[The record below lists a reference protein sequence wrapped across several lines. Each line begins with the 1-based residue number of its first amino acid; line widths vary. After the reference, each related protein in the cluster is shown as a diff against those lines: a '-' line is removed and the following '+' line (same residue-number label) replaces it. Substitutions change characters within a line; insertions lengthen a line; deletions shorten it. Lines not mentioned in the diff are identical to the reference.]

1 MSKPRVL
8 IADDQRLFAAGL
20 ECLLAHDCKVVST
33 VSDFSTLVDEVR
45 RYRPDL
51 VLQGLTSSPII
62 GAGLIR
68 ELRDLHPQLQVIVV
82 TRHDDPHLAAE
93 AFRCGAAAYLLKTC
107 EVSELLDAVHFVVD
121 RKSYVTPMIAGGMIQ
136 SLTSSLVPMRDQELT
151 ERQREVLRLLAEGK
165 SMKEVASLLNLTVR
179 TVAFHKYR
187 MMHMLKIKSSA
198 ELVRF
203 AVARQIV

>member
-1 MSKPRVL
+1 MNKPRVL

-20 ECLLAHDCKVVST
+20 ECLLAQHCRVVAT
-33 VSDFSTLVDEVR
+33 VFDFAMLIEEAR
-45 RYRPDL
+45 RLRPDL
-51 VLQGLTSSPII
+51 VIQGLSSSPII

-68 ELRDLHPQLQVIVV
+68 ELRDLLPQTQVIVV
-82 TRHDDPHLAAE
+82 TLHDDPTLAGL
-93 AFRCGAAAYLLKTC
+93 AFRSGAAAYLLKSSD
-107 EVSELLDAVHFVVD
+107 VSELLDAVRCVVD
-121 RKSYVTPMIAGGMIQ
+121 RKSYVTPRIAGGMIQ
-136 SLTSSLVPMRDQELT
+136 SLTSPLARVRDQQLT
-151 ERQREVLRLLAEGK
+151 DRQRTVLRLLAEGK
-165 SMKEVASLLNLTVR
+165 SMKEVASALNLTVR